1 MKRYAIATGLLLAA
15 SVLAAD
21 APTTAPSPA
30 PAGEKRTLLNGQ
42 VEYTSPAGWTFS
54 EKNATEELVAFVSP
68 DRASGLLMMVQPQ
81 GMHPDVGIARAII
94 KQLREDHKKRGD
106 TKMIQE
112 PKIEPSKD
120 FEVRISEE
128 DESKGSTY
136 AKLYLYRLRG
146 KRTISL
152 TITAINS
159 ADADAKRATLKV
171 GEDLLLS
178 AKWLK
183 KK

>member
-1 MKRYAIATGLLLAA
+1 MKQQIAIPLCLLMTGLLLG
-15 SVLAAD
+15 AD
-21 APTTAPSPA
+21 SPATA

-42 VEYTSPAGWTFS
+42 VEYLSPAGWTFS
-54 EKNATEELVAFVSP
+54 EKNGTEEMAAFVSE
-68 DRASGLLMMVQPQ
+68 DRAGGLLMMVQPQ
-81 GMHPDVGIARAII
+81 GMYPDVNVARAIV
-94 KQLREDHKKRGD
+94 KQLREQRKKTPE
-106 TKMIQE
+106 TKVIQE

-128 DESKGSTY
+128 YEHSGETY
-136 AKLYLYRLRG
+136 AKLYLYRMRG

-152 TITAINS
+152 TVTAIN
-159 ADADAKRATLKV
+159 AKDDATKRATLKV

-178 AKWLK
+178 CKWPK